1 MEEIPKTDRLLLNLH
16 KAGWSVGDT
25 AFVGKEGI
33 SWLVYGTRGEH
44 SLRGEGKSQE
54 EAWKAMQAY
63 SICKD
68 RLTKVQETLGQYFEK
83 DEVRG
88 EAGPARGDGVVKR
101 VMQARPSPDGRRSG
115 EPVLSFVHKPQAFGR
130 LRRRR

>member
-1 MEEIPKTDRLLLNLH
+1 MVEIPKTDRLFLILH

-83 DEVRG
+83 DEVKGEPGQAKRWRG
-88 EAGPARGDGVVKR
+88 ETSYAGETIA
-101 VMQARPSPDGRRSG
+101 
-115 EPVLSFVHKPQAFGR
+115 
-130 LRRRR
+130 

>member
-1 MEEIPKTDRLLLNLH
+1 
-16 KAGWSVGDT
+16 
-25 AFVGKEGI
+25 VGKQGI
-33 SWLVYGTRGEH
+33 SWLVYGTKGDH
-44 SLRGEGKSQE
+44 LIQAEGKSQV

-83 DEVRG
+83 DEVKG
-88 EAGPARGDGVVKR
+88 EAGTAGGDVVVKGVLR
-101 VMQARPSPDGRRSG
+101 RDHRLMVMKATARFELRAES
-115 EPVLSFVHKPQAFGR
+115 PQAFGR

>member
-1 MEEIPKTDRLLLNLH
+1 MDEIPKTDKLFLILH
-16 KAGWSVGDT
+16 RAGWSIGDT

-33 SWLVYGTRGEH
+33 SWLVYGTKGDH
-44 SLRGEGKSQE
+44 SIQAKGKSQV

-83 DEVRG
+83 DEVKG
-88 EAGPARGDGVVKR
+88 EPGQVRSDGVVKR
-101 VMQARPSPDGRRSG
+101 VMQARPSPDGEDG
-115 EPVLSFVHKPQAFGR
+115 EDIPF
-130 LRRRR
+130 